1 MRSNS
6 HYILLTL
13 QAVRT
18 ELYEQMAET
27 ILVVDDDMD
36 ILELLKMSLESDG
49 FKVRTASDGYSVL
62 QSARMDPPDLI
73 LLDVMMPQKDG
84 FQVIQELK
92 EEEETQ
98 AIPVILLTARGQTE
112 DKVRGLDTG
121 ADDYITKP
129 FDLREVTARIEAV
142 LGRTRP
148 IKYINPLMRTMGD
161 GFSEEG
167 VQQLAGHL
175 RTAAAIQKKLLP
187 EKVPS
192 LQGYDIAALL
202 QSSTSVSGDFYDFI
216 PLSETQLGIVLGDVK
231 GNGIPAALLM
241 VMIRTAL
248 RLLCQEEPSPA
259 SVLKR
264 INDLLVR
271 DTDVDLFA
279 TMIYGILDTEASTF
293 TYSNG
298 GHCYP
303 LHRKN
308 LTPSSP
314 ARARCYM
321 NDSENPQ
328 LDDFKNTKV
337 SGERTNIN
345 FLKTGGM
352 LVGAFDEAEFA
363 SETSFLEH
371 GDILLFYT
379 DGITE
384 TEVMYGSQPIATSEA
399 IFYGEER
406 LIACLSENATG
417 TAKALCQTVVSDL
430 ALFSGSTQ
438 PHDDRALVVIRRES

>member
-1 MRSNS
+1 
-6 HYILLTL
+6 
-13 QAVRT
+13 
-18 ELYEQMAET
+18 MAET

-49 FKVRTASDGYSVL
+49 FNVRTASDGYSGL
-62 QSARMDPPDLI
+62 QSVRMNPPDLI
-73 LLDVMMPQKDG
+73 LLDVMMPHKDG

-129 FDLREVTARIEAV
+129 FDLREVTARIETV

-161 GFSEEG
+161 AFSEEG

-192 LQGYDIAALL
+192 LQGYDIATLL

-216 PLSETQLGIVLGDVK
+216 PLSDTRLGIVLGDVK

-248 RLLCQEEPSPA
+248 RLLCHENALPA

-308 LTPSSP
+308 LVPPSATRGSS
-314 ARARCYM
+314 YM
-321 NDSENPQ
+321 NDAKNAQ
-328 LDDFKNTKV
+328 LDDFKNTRV
-337 SGERTNIN
+337 TGESTTID

-352 LVGAFDEAEFA
+352 LVGAFDDAEFA
-363 SETSFLEH
+363 SETCFLNH

-384 TEVMYGSQPIATSEA
+384 TQTQDRSLPTATSEDL
-399 IFYGEER
+399 FYGEER
-406 LIACLSENATG
+406 LAACLSKNATF
-417 TAKALCQTVVSDL
+417 AAEALCQAVVGDL

-438 PHDDRALVVIRRES
+438 PNDDRALVVIRRDS